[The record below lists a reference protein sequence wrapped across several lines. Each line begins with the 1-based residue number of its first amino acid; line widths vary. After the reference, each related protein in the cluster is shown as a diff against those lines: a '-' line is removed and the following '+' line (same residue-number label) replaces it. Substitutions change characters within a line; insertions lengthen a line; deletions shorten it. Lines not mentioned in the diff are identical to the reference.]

1 MMDHI
6 LTGGYVMDISTDR
19 YKIAPL
25 NHEVEAIAIIQK
37 AEAAIADA
45 TGNKITLIAFEE
57 SEE

>member
-1 MMDHI
+1 
-6 LTGGYVMDISTDR
+6 MDISTDR